1 MKFDIENFS
10 SVLIANRGEIACRIV
25 KTAKKCGLKTI
36 VVYTHADRDSPH
48 VKLADKAILI
58 GDGPV
63 RESYLS
69 IPKIINAALS
79 SKAEAIHP
87 GYGFLSENADFAIAC
102 EKNGLI
108 FHENEFDDLVE
119 QSAPIIMHFKNMF
132 NRKRPNEIDNKINTL
147 PSKTNK
153 TRSYPSG
160 HSTQARL
167 VARYVAGKFPEHE
180 IELLKKGNECGM
192 GRVRAGFHYPTDN
205 ETGILLGEKLY
216 VFLNKDNYEN

>member
-36 VVYTHADRDSPH
+36 VVYTHADKDSPH

-63 RESYLS
+63 TESYLS

-87 GYGFLSENADFAIAC
+87 GYGFFQKMPTLQ
-102 EKNGLI
+102 L
-108 FHENEFDDLVE
+108 LV
-119 QSAPIIMHFKNMF
+119 
-132 NRKRPNEIDNKINTL
+132 
-147 PSKTNK
+147 
-153 TRSYPSG
+153 
-160 HSTQARL
+160 
-167 VARYVAGKFPEHE
+167 
-180 IELLKKGNECGM
+180 KKM
-192 GRVRAGFHYPTDN
+192 V
-205 ETGILLGEKLY
+205 
-216 VFLNKDNYEN
+216 

>member
-1 MKFDIENFS
+1 MDFFRPNIEKSITLPSPPLRDEDEISRMKDI
-10 SVLIANRGEIACRIV
+10 IRNR
-25 KTAKKCGLKTI
+25 TAEDVQSIRDHDEVPFYALKK
-36 VVYTHADRDSPH
+36 Y
-48 VKLADKAILI
+48 
-58 GDGPV
+58 
-63 RESYLS
+63 
-69 IPKIINAALS
+69 
-79 SKAEAIHP
+79 
-87 GYGFLSENADFAIAC
+87 C
-102 EKNGLI
+102 EENGLI
-108 FHENEFDDLVE
+108 FHENEFNELIE

-153 TRSYPSG
+153 TPSYPSG